1 MKSATK
7 HGTKVTL
14 NHSWKVATDSNKEN
28 TFSHKSILTNI
39 QVLKHRKALAT
50 NSSANIK
57 LWKTQL
63 HEIVKSGRFLRRL

>member
-14 NHSWKVATDSNKEN
+14 NHSWKVVTDSNKEN
-28 TFSHKSILTNI
+28 NFSHKLLLTNI

-50 NSSANIK
+50 NSSADIK

-63 HEIVKSGRFLRRL
+63 HKIVKSGRFLGRL